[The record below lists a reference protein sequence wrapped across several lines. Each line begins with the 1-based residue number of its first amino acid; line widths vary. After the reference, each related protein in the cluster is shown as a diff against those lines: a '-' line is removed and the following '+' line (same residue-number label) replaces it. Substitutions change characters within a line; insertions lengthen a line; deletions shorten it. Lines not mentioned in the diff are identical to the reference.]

1 MNNQISTR
9 RILKCTEAHLLRH
22 RGIEHK
28 ISLSHRLSNKVM
40 RAIMEIEQKAFRPEL
55 RYSRE
60 ELSRR
65 MKEENFL
72 VIMVY
77 VSGSP
82 VGFAMG
88 YREPQEAASFYM
100 DTLATVIEKK
110 RIGSTLFHLTSILCF
125 KQGFHH
131 VTVRTEEKDDRER
144 SPKKFYE
151 KLGFYQIPC
160 DPCEGIG
167 MRKDLDQQTINE
179 YIHHLCVE

>member
-1 MNNQISTR
+1 M
-9 RILKCTEAHLLRH
+9 LRH

-28 ISLSHRLSNKVM
+28 VSLSHRLSDKVVSD
-40 RAIMEIEQKAFRPEL
+40 IMEIEQKAFRPEL
-55 RYSRE
+55 RYSQE

-65 MKEENFL
+65 MKEMNFL
-72 VIMVY
+72 VLMVH
-77 VSGSP
+77 VSGQP

-88 YREPQEAASFYM
+88 YKDPQEASSFYM

-110 RIGSTLFHLTSILCF
+110 RIGSTLFHLTSIFCF
-125 KQGFHH
+125 KHGFHH
-131 VTVRTEEKDDRER
+131 VTVRTEEQDDRER

-160 DPCEGIG
+160 DPSEGVG

-179 YIHHLCVE
+179 FIHHLCVE